1 MKKMF
6 ILLFPALLFC
16 SCESLFQDI
25 DYLFMDKVVL
35 KGKVSNAKASSSQ
48 QKAPSEN
55 EFTLADAAKVMVF
68 YGNQYQII
76 EIKSDGSFSGKVPL
90 GNSTLVTFL
99 TKDNEFIGNL
109 YTGGLNFLPLQGLDE
124 KIDLIDFSTLTLDSK
139 RVIPENDPVGKS
151 IKLTEAELSFM
162 KEVGKFYESMA
173 KNIDMNNNKIPDLY
187 EDITIFLSTERGFEG
202 GKYGIKGQKEA
213 QITGTYDLEGTN
225 SLKIEGY
232 VDWFSEK
239 IKGISKNATLSGPAS
254 NPYNDII
261 NSSNQEFDDNEP
273 DKESYYV
280 DFRRQSNDLF
290 ETGTYTL
297 HIDKQNFTFDYYF
310 DLNMKDFWVFAVP
323 TLVTDAKG
331 YVTEVNV
338 EYQLKDGRKVKPE
351 KVLSSSITLM
361 FNVYSYD
368 KTMDVYDSWSM
379 SGNGKP
385 GEKASVEIIRRN
397 ALNDLKSNFSHYT
410 IKLPTP
416 IKLSNIESVGTSYLD
431 MFNNSAGNNWAP

>member
-6 ILLFPALLFC
+6 ILLFPALFFC

>member
-6 ILLFPALLFC
+6 ILLFPALFFC

-239 IKGISKNATLSGPAS
+239 IKGISKNATLSGPAA

-368 KTMDVYDSWSM
+368 KTMDV
-379 SGNGKP
+379 
-385 GEKASVEIIRRN
+385 
-397 ALNDLKSNFSHYT
+397 
-410 IKLPTP
+410 
-416 IKLSNIESVGTSYLD
+416 
-431 MFNNSAGNNWAP
+431 

>member
-25 DYLFMDKVVL
+25 DYLFLDKVVL
-35 KGKVSNAKASSSQ
+35 KGKISNTKASSPLQ
-48 QKAPSEN
+48 RAPSDN

-99 TKDNEFIGNL
+99 TGDNQFIGNL
-109 YTGGLNFLPLQGLDE
+109 YTGGLNFLPLQGLE
-124 KIDLIDFSTLTLDSK
+124 EEIDLIDFSTLTLDNK

-187 EDITIFLSTERGFEG
+187 EDITIFLSTSRQFDG
-202 GKYGIKGQKEA
+202 GECGIKGEKEA
-213 QITGTYDLEGTN
+213 KITGTYDLKGTN
-225 SLKIEGY
+225 ILKIEGY

-239 IKGISKNATLSGPAS
+239 IIGISKNATLTGPAA

-261 NSSNQEFDDNEP
+261 NNSNQEFDDNER
-273 DKESYYV
+273 DKEWYGV
-280 DFRRQSNDLF
+280 DFARQNNDLF

-297 HIDKQNFTFDYYF
+297 HIDKQDFSFDYYF

-323 TLVTDAKG
+323 TLVVDSKG
-331 YVTEVNV
+331 YVTEVEI

-351 KVLSSSITLM
+351 RVLSSSISLNI
-361 FNVYSYD
+361 NVFSYD
-368 KTMDVYDSWSM
+368 SSMDVYDSWSM
-379 SGNGKP
+379 SGNGKT
-385 GEKASVEIIRRN
+385 GEAAIVEIVRRN
-397 ALNDLKSNFSHYT
+397 ALENLRKNYNHYK
-410 IKLPTP
+410 IELPKP

-431 MFNNSAGNNWAP
+431 MFNNSAGNSWTP

>member
-1 MKKMF
+1 MKKIF

-25 DYLFMDKVVL
+25 DYLFLDKVVL
-35 KGKVSNAKASSSQ
+35 KGKISNTKASSPLQ
-48 QKAPSEN
+48 RAPSDN

-68 YGNQYQII
+68 YGNQHQII

-99 TKDNEFIGNL
+99 TADNQFIGNL

-202 GKYGIKGQKEA
+202 GKYGINGEKEA
-213 QITGTYDLEGTN
+213 QITGIYDLKGTN
-225 SLKIEGY
+225 SLKVEGY
-232 VDWFSEK
+232 VDWFSEQ
-239 IKGISKNATLSGPAS
+239 IKGISKNARLSGPVA

-261 NSSNQEFDDNEP
+261 NTSNKEFDDNER

-280 DFRRQSNDLF
+280 DFKRQSNDLF

-297 HIDKQNFTFDYYF
+297 HIDKQDFSFDYYF

-323 TLVTDAKG
+323 TLVVDSKG
-331 YVTEVNV
+331 YVTEVEI

-385 GEKASVEIIRRN
+385 GEKAGVEIIRRN

>member
-6 ILLFPALLFC
+6 ILLFPALFFC

-323 TLVTDAKG
+323 ALVTDAKG

>member
-1 MKKMF
+1 MKKVFTM
-6 ILLFPALLFC
+6 LLTTLLFC

-25 DYLFMDKVVL
+25 DYLFLDKVVL
-35 KGKVSNAKASSSQ
+35 KGKISNNKSSSPL
-48 QKAPSEN
+48 QKAPSDN

-99 TKDNEFIGNL
+99 TEDNQFIGNL
-109 YTGGLNFLPLQGLDE
+109 YTGGLNFLPLQGLEE
-124 KIDLIDFSTLTLDSK
+124 KIDLIDFSTLTLDNK

-187 EDITIFLSTERGFEG
+187 EDITIFLSTSRQFDG
-202 GKYGIKGQKEA
+202 GECGIKGEKEA
-213 QITGTYDLEGTN
+213 KITGKYDLKGTN
-225 SLKIEGY
+225 ILKIEGY

-239 IKGISKNATLSGPAS
+239 IIGISKNATLTGPAA

-261 NSSNQEFDDNEP
+261 NNSNQEFDDNER
-273 DKESYYV
+273 DKEWYGV
-280 DFRRQSNDLF
+280 DFARQNNDLF

-297 HIDKQNFTFDYYF
+297 HIDNQDFSFDYYF

-323 TLVTDAKG
+323 TLVVDSKG
-331 YVTEVNV
+331 YVTEVEI

-351 KVLSSSITLM
+351 RVLSSSISLTI
-361 FNVYSYD
+361 NVFSYD
-368 KTMDVYDSWSM
+368 SSMDVYDSWSM

-385 GEKASVEIIRRN
+385 GEGAIVEIVRRN
-397 ALNDLKSNFSHYT
+397 ALENLRKNYNHYK
-410 IKLPTP
+410 IELPKP

-431 MFNNSAGNNWAP
+431 MFNNSAGNSWTP

>member
-6 ILLFPALLFC
+6 ILLFPALFFC

-55 EFTLADAAKVMVF
+55 EFTLADAAKIMVF

-261 NSSNQEFDDNEP
+261 NSANQEFDDNEP

>member
-1 MKKMF
+1 MKKIF

-35 KGKVSNAKASSSQ
+35 KGKVSNAKASASMQ
-48 QKAPSEN
+48 RMPSEN

-187 EDITIFLSTERGFEG
+187 ENITIFLSTERSFEA

-261 NSSNQEFDDNEP
+261 NS
-273 DKESYYV
+273 
-280 DFRRQSNDLF
+280 
-290 ETGTYTL
+290 
-297 HIDKQNFTFDYYF
+297 
-310 DLNMKDFWVFAVP
+310 
-323 TLVTDAKG
+323 
-331 YVTEVNV
+331 
-338 EYQLKDGRKVKPE
+338 
-351 KVLSSSITLM
+351 
-361 FNVYSYD
+361 
-368 KTMDVYDSWSM
+368 
-379 SGNGKP
+379 
-385 GEKASVEIIRRN
+385 
-397 ALNDLKSNFSHYT
+397 
-410 IKLPTP
+410 
-416 IKLSNIESVGTSYLD
+416 
-431 MFNNSAGNNWAP
+431 

>member
-25 DYLFMDKVVL
+25 DYLFLDKVVL
-35 KGKVSNAKASSSQ
+35 KGKISNTKASSPLQ
-48 QKAPSEN
+48 RAPSDN

-68 YGNQYQII
+68 YGNQYQIF
-76 EIKSDGSFSGKVPL
+76 EINSDGSFSGKVPL

-99 TKDNEFIGNL
+99 TGDNHFIGNL

-124 KIDLIDFSTLTLDSK
+124 KIDLIDFSTLTLDNK

-187 EDITIFLSTERGFEG
+187 EDITIFLSTSRQFYG
-202 GKYGIKGQKEA
+202 GKCGIKGEKEA
-213 QITGTYDLEGTN
+213 QITGTYDLKGTN

-232 VDWFSEK
+232 VEWFSEK
-239 IKGISKNATLSGPAS
+239 IKGISKNATLTGPAVT
-254 NPYNDII
+254 PYNDII
-261 NSSNQEFDDNEP
+261 NTSNKEFDDNEP

-280 DFRRQSNDLF
+280 DFARQNNDLF

-297 HIDKQNFTFDYYF
+297 HIDKQDFSFDYYF
-310 DLNMKDFWVFAVP
+310 DLNMKDFWVFAAP
-323 TLVTDAKG
+323 TLVVDSKG
-331 YVTEVNV
+331 YVTEAEI

-351 KVLSSSITLM
+351 RVLSSSISLTI
-361 FNVYSYD
+361 NVFSYD
-368 KTMDVYDSWSM
+368 SSMDVYDSWST

-385 GEKASVEIIRRN
+385 GEEAIVEIVRRN
-397 ALNDLKSNFSHYT
+397 ALENLRKNYNHYK
-410 IKLPTP
+410 IKFPKP
-416 IKLSNIESVGTSYLD
+416 IKLSNIESVGTAYLD
-431 MFNNSAGNNWAP
+431 MFNNSAGNNWTP

>member
-6 ILLFPALLFC
+6 ILLFPALFFC

-261 NSSNQEFDDNEP
+261 NSANQEFDDNEP

>member
-6 ILLFPALLFC
+6 ILLFPALFFC

-99 TKDNEFIGNL
+99 TKDNEYIGNL

>member
-6 ILLFPALLFC
+6 ILLFPALFFC

-310 DLNMKDFWVFAVP
+310 ALYMKDFWVFAVP

>member
-25 DYLFMDKVVL
+25 DYLFLDKVVL
-35 KGKVSNAKASSSQ
+35 KGKISNTKASSPLQ
-48 QKAPSEN
+48 RAPSDN

-99 TKDNEFIGNL
+99 TGDNQFIGNL

-124 KIDLIDFSTLTLDSK
+124 EIDLIDFSTLTLDNK

-187 EDITIFLSTERGFEG
+187 EDITIFLSTSRQFDG
-202 GKYGIKGQKEA
+202 GECGIKGEKKA
-213 QITGTYDLEGTN
+213 KITGTYDLKGTN
-225 SLKIEGY
+225 ILKIEGY

-239 IKGISKNATLSGPAS
+239 IIGISKNATLTGPAA

-261 NSSNQEFDDNEP
+261 NNSNQEFDDNER
-273 DKESYYV
+273 DKEWYGV
-280 DFRRQSNDLF
+280 DFARQNNDLF

-297 HIDKQNFTFDYYF
+297 HIDKQDFSFDYYF

-323 TLVTDAKG
+323 TLVVDSKG
-331 YVTEVNV
+331 YVTEVEI

-351 KVLSSSITLM
+351 RVLSSSISLNI
-361 FNVYSYD
+361 NVFSYD
-368 KTMDVYDSWSM
+368 SSMDVYDSWSM

-385 GEKASVEIIRRN
+385 GEAAIVEIVRRN
-397 ALNDLKSNFSHYT
+397 ALENLRKNYNHYK
-410 IKLPTP
+410 IELPKP

-431 MFNNSAGNNWAP
+431 MFNNSAGNSWTP

>member
-6 ILLFPALLFC
+6 ILLFPALFFC

-416 IKLSNIESVGTSYLD
+416 IKLSNIESVGTAYLD
-431 MFNNSAGNNWAP
+431 MFNNSAGNSWTP